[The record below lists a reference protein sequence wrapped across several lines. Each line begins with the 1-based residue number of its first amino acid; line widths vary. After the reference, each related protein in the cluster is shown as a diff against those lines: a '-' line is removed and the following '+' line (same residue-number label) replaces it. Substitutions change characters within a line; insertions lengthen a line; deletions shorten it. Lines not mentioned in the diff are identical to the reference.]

1 MQGNPTK
8 TVLDSGFHDVAYRLH
23 WIPHALSGNLESRF
37 QSVARFRFSPE
48 LYLGFQI
55 PGFRFRI
62 RTALKWGD
70 FSVR

>member
-8 TVLDSGFHDVAYRLH
+8 TVLDSGFHDVDYRLH

-62 RTALKWGD
+62 RTALKWAD